1 MSTVVLLSGGLDSC
15 LMSVLNKE
23 CGVEQ
28 KPLFINYGQ
37 LNFEKE
43 YGAAIEHT
51 RKFNLSKPV
60 LIDISGFGKVITS
73 GLTDSNKNI
82 VDEAFLPGRNM
93 LFLLIGSSYALQNG
107 CSSVSIGLLKEETA
121 IFPDQTDDFI
131 LLAEYAISKALDKK
145 IKVVTPLRD
154 FYKGDVIALAREKGI
169 YDSYSCHAGGDI
181 PCGECISCVEFK

>member
-1 MSTVVLLSGGLDSC
+1 VSTVVLLSGGLDSC

>member
-1 MSTVVLLSGGLDSC
+1 VSTVVLLSGGLDSC

-51 RKFNLSKPV
+51 RKFNLSKPA
-60 LIDISGFGKVITS
+60 LLDISGFGKVITS

-131 LLAEYAISKALDKK
+131 LSAEYAISKALDKK

-169 YDSYSCHAGGDI
+169 YDSYSCHVGGDI